1 MKKVEDIKDIIDK
14 SNDISI
20 EQLENEIDKK
30 LSKSFL
36 TYDNYIEVILC
47 KEYSKQLRD
56 SIVNKYIKEGGF
68 LKVEHSTSSENG
80 ERAGLTN
87 FKFYFK

>member
-1 MKKVEDIKDIIDK
+1 MKNIEDIKNMIDK

-20 EQLENEIDKK
+20 KQLEKEIDKE

-80 ERAGLTN
+80 ERSGLTI